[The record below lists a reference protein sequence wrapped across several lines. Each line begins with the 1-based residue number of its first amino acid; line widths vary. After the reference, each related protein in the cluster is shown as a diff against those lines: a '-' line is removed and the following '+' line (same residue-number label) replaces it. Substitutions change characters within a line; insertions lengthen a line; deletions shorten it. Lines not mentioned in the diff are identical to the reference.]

1 MALLSISADSKT
13 IKGEAF
19 GFLTGILYMA
29 PHQTVPGFNACPMA
43 DIAGCSHACLYTAGR
58 GAFNTVQTAR
68 IKRLQAFINNRDNF
82 MLKLVYEISALIKK
96 ASKQG
101 MKPVVRLNGTTDIKW
116 ENVSFD
122 FDGLHYDNIM
132 QVFPD
137 VQFYDYTK
145 MPGRIV
151 PANYDLTFSYSGVTA
166 FNKYNNKAIDNGMR
180 IAVVF
185 NGKLP
190 ESFNGMRVIDG
201 DLYDSRFID
210 DKGIVVGLKAKGKAR
225 KDNSGFIIPVM
236 KE

>member
-13 IKGEAF
+13 IKGEAL

-29 PHQTVPGFNACPMA
+29 PHKTIQGFNACPMA
-43 DIAGCSHACLYTAGR
+43 DLAGCSHACLYTAGR
-58 GAFNTVQTAR
+58 GAFNSVQSAR
-68 IKRLQAFINNRDNF
+68 IKRLQAFINDQNAF
-82 MLKLVYEISALIKK
+82 MVSLVHEISALIKK
-96 ASKQG
+96 ASKLG
-101 MKPVVRLNGTTDIKW
+101 FKPVVRLNGTTDIKW
-116 ENVSFD
+116 ENISFD
-122 FDGLHYDNIM
+122 FNGITYTNIM
-132 QVFPD
+132 EFFSD

-145 MPGRIV
+145 MSGRIV
-151 PANYDLTFSYSGVTA
+151 PANYDLTFSYSGITA

-210 DKGIVVGLKAKGKAR
+210 DKGIVIGLKAKGKAR
-225 KDNSGFIIPVM
+225 KDNSGFIIPIM
-236 KE
+236 KG